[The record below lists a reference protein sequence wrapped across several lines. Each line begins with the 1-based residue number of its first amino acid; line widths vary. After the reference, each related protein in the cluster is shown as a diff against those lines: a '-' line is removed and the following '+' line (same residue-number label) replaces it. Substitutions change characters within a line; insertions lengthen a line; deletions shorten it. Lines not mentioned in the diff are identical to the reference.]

1 VTQIDLGV
9 EHASGLV
16 EIQSI
21 LHGVPGIEFIYLTE
35 RDVVR
40 HHLVREIIRA
50 FDEHEKVNENKRGNG
65 GR

>member
-1 VTQIDLGV
+1 M
-9 EHASGLV
+9 

-21 LHGVPGIEFIYLTE
+21 LHGVRGIEFIYLTE

-50 FDEHEKVNENKRGNG
+50 FDEHEKVNEIKRGNG